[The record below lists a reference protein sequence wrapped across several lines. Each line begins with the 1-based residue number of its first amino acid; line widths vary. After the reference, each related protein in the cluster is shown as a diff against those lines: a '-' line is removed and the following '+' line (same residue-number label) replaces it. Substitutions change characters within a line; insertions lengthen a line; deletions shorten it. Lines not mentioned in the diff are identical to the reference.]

1 MKLDFSQQNSE
12 IFSSIKFNENRPMGT
27 EFFDVDGQT
36 NGQMD
41 RREEANIF
49 FSQFCKSA
57 IK

>member
-1 MKLDFSQQNSE
+1 
-12 IFSSIKFNENRPMGT
+12 MGT